1 MTDGVVGRS
10 FERASLQALLDVV
23 SSGRGSGAILLGEA
37 GIGKTTLATA
47 LAGVAA
53 AEGFRVGW
61 GRCPDSETIPLWP
74 WRLALHG
81 LGSDVAV
88 ADVVTIG
95 RAALFARVVDNIVDH
110 TRKAPALIILEDV
123 HLADEAS
130 LALVQFFVGA
140 LPELRC
146 ALLLTSRDN
155 AIDLAGPAAEAVQK
169 LPPAIS
175 RVTLGGLDRASS
187 AAIVAGILGAVDST
201 TVDELY
207 ARSGGNP
214 FFLQELARLL
224 ASRGA
229 SPLGTPAGIGQVLG
243 RRLARLNQRTHE
255 CLSAAAVLG
264 DDAEIQVLAEVL
276 DVPVAVVL
284 DLLGGA
290 AEARL
295 AVVDESRLH
304 FAHTLV
310 REVLLDEL
318 SPSLRSSL
326 HLRAGHALVGTC
338 CISGRHTPHY
348 GLPLAPCCS
357 LERVQASAGE
367 VADHFRRAIGARG
380 AAELA
385 REHALSA
392 ARIAVRRSG
401 YEQAVR
407 FYQCAIEGEGAPE
420 LRVEYGEALMLAGQ
434 MGEGHAQLRLVA
446 HEAIAVEDGE
456 LAARAVLAMG
466 GAGGFEVDLIDS
478 EQTALLDAALMLLP
492 EGDSA
497 VKAAALARVA
507 LGRAHGQMDTV
518 SRRTTREAIEMA
530 RRIGDARTE
539 ASAIAAWCDTASGP
553 EFVTERRDEARRMLG
568 IAERCGE
575 PTVALLARRL
585 LVMALLE
592 AGDFP
597 VADEHIFA
605 YARAADRLRLPNY
618 AWYVPVW
625 RGMRALM
632 KGDVGETDRH
642 LDEAGELAELAGSS
656 NAALMVATLRF
667 ARADVTD
674 TMPDVLPLIESILDQ
689 FLDVPMAQC

>member
-1 MTDGVVGRS
+1 M
-10 FERASLQALLDVV
+10 
-23 SSGRGSGAILLGEA
+23 
-37 GIGKTTLATA
+37 
-47 LAGVAA
+47 
-53 AEGFRVGW
+53 
-61 GRCPDSETIPLWP
+61 PDSEPSRWA
-74 WRLALHG
+74 LAPRFAW
-81 LGSDVAV
+81 LG
-88 ADVVTIG
+88 IG
-95 RAALFARVVDNIVDH
+95 RRGRVRRCDRASRAVARVVDNIVDH
-110 TRKAPALIILEDV
+110 TRNAPALIILEDV

-130 LALVQFFVGA
+130 LALLQFFVGA

-175 RVTLGGLDRASS
+175 RLTLGGLDRASS

-201 TVDELY
+201 TVDEL
-207 ARSGGNP
+207 RP
-214 FFLQELARLL
+214 QRRKPVL
-224 ASRGA
+224 
-229 SPLGTPAGIGQVLG
+229 SPGTRPAAGTPRCVAVGYTSGVGQVLG

-264 DDAEIQVLAEVL
+264 DDAEIQILAEVL

-295 AVVDESRLH
+295 AVVDGSRVH
-304 FAHTLV
+304 FAHALV

-338 CISGRHTPHY
+338 CTSGRHTPHY

-367 VADHFRRAIGARG
+367 VADHFRRAIGVQG
-380 AAELA
+380 SAELA

-407 FYQCAIEGEGAPE
+407 FYQWAIEGDGAPE
-420 LRVEYGEALMLAGQ
+420 LRVEYGEALVLAGQ
-434 MGEGHAQLRLVA
+434 MGEGRAQLRLVA
-446 HEAIAVEDGE
+446 HDAIAVEDGE

-466 GAGGFEVDLIDS
+466 GAGGFEVDLFDS

-497 VKAAALARVA
+497 VKAAALARLA
-507 LGRAHGQMDTV
+507 LGRAHGRMDTV
-518 SRRTTREAIEMA
+518 SRSTTREAIEMA

-539 ASAIAAWCDTASGP
+539 ATAIAAGVTRPAAPSSSPNDVTRPDACWALPSGAANRPWHCWRADCSSWPCWRLAISRSPTSTSLPMHDPRTACGCRTTP
-553 EFVTERRDEARRMLG
+553 GAC
-568 IAERCGE
+568 RCGE
-575 PTVALLARRL
+575 ACAR
-585 LVMALLE
+585 
-592 AGDFP
+592 
-597 VADEHIFA
+597 
-605 YARAADRLRLPNY
+605 
-618 AWYVPVW
+618 
-625 RGMRALM
+625 
-632 KGDVGETDRH
+632 
-642 LDEAGELAELAGSS
+642 
-656 NAALMVATLRF
+656 
-667 ARADVTD
+667 
-674 TMPDVLPLIESILDQ
+674 
-689 FLDVPMAQC
+689 